1 MIWEDRRKPLS
12 GPALH
17 RWWYRCLTRA
27 GVVDEGTTHGK
38 KMHGARYTSG
48 DRVLPRHRRHLR
60 DSAAARPRGRQHHR
74 EHLRPG
80 LARRP
85 RGEAQEG
92 LGRIAAENDSDRRP
106 FDRIV
111 PIEKAP
117 ITGNSG
123 GGGSRTRV
131 AFPTS
136 PSPGEPSGPP
146 GPCPAPSLAV
156 PCRPGGR
163 GALPGG

>member
-1 MIWEDRRKPLS
+1 SSRFGGTRPSTCSTRRSAPKSTVIWENRRKPLS

-38 KMHGARYTSG
+38 KMHGARHTAGTEFYLATG
-48 DRVLPRHRRHLR
+48 DLR
-60 DSAAARPRGRQHHR
+60 DAAAARPRRRQHHR

-85 RGEAQEG
+85 RGETPQG
-92 LGRIAAENDSDRRP
+92 LGRVAADNDSDRRL
-106 FDRIV
+106 FDQIV

-117 ITGNSG
+117 IAGKS
-123 GGGSRTRV
+123 
-131 AFPTS
+131 
-136 PSPGEPSGPP
+136 
-146 GPCPAPSLAV
+146 
-156 PCRPGGR
+156 
-163 GALPGG
+163 